1 MCVPTAARR
10 RVTRFSLQAIEN
22 NMISL
27 STASRR
33 RYPPCGSLIL
43 LRMIF
48 LNIQVKYIIL
58 KTCRLGQGNLPIGA
72 GKPADSTDAVMSG
85 GMSMP
90 MKLSAES
97 FVQAYINKGYRE
109 STNHNLK
116 AIYDQIE
123 TNQVFGSAY
132 LMKILECSERT
143 ARVLVAK
150 LREMDVVVPVSGKG
164 KGMYRL
170 KNAGEE

>member
-1 MCVPTAARR
+1 
-10 RVTRFSLQAIEN
+10 
-22 NMISL
+22 
-27 STASRR
+27 
-33 RYPPCGSLIL
+33 
-43 LRMIF
+43 
-48 LNIQVKYIIL
+48 
-58 KTCRLGQGNLPIGA
+58 
-72 GKPADSTDAVMSG
+72 
-85 GMSMP
+85 MSMP

-143 ARVLVAK
+143 ARVPVAK